1 MFFLVNQYYILTK
14 FRICSYSDIID
25 DIDTVTIGHLM
36 FQLFTEKKI
45 YLNMTKYTIA
55 FYEVYK
61 NFGISF
67 TINIHV

>member
-1 MFFLVNQYYILTK
+1 
-14 FRICSYSDIID
+14 
-25 DIDTVTIGHLM
+25 M
-36 FQLFTEKKI
+36 FQLFTEKEI

-55 FYEVYK
+55 FCEVYK